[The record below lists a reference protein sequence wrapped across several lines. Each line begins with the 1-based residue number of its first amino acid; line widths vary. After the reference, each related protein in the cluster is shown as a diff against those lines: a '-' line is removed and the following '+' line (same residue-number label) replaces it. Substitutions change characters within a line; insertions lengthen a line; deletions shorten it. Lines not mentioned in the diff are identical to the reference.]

1 MTPKHTIY
9 LIASVI
15 LLCLLVGCASYNNSF
30 YQVYETK
37 LSDNINIDKDNIY
50 YEDDN
55 CKIIYDFWS
64 NGGNAGFSFYN
75 KTNKNIYLDLEES
88 FFIKNGIAYS
98 YFQKRTYKKV
108 DKISADNNRKDLKTT
123 YISSDVQLKNPTN
136 NHIEKL
142 IESNNGSKLSSFFFS
157 NDYSVTYEELEVIC
171 IPPQTIRNINEYTI
185 NKSLYRSNNINQYP
199 TEKTI
204 NHNNNFFF
212 KWLMP
217 DTTAQVER
225 NITPLKSQ
233 NNKETFQQS
242 QVSPLV
248 FENIISYSLDR
259 NADDLIRIKN
269 SFYINSITN
278 YREKEIIE
286 EKEVE
291 YYNEDKIKQRCFVD
305 SVFAPNKFY
314 IKYKSKFSF
323 KNLF

>member
-15 LLCLLVGCASYNNSF
+15 LLCLLVGCTSYNNSF
-30 YQVYETK
+30 YQVYENK
-37 LSDNINIDKDNIY
+37 LSDNINMDKDNIY

-55 CKIIYDFWS
+55 CKIIYNFWS

-98 YFQKRTYKKV
+98 YFQNRTYKKV

-123 YISSDVQLKNPTN
+123 YISSDVKLDNSTN

-142 IESNNGSKLSSFFFS
+142 IEPNNGSKLLSFFFAK
-157 NDYSVTYEELEVIC
+157 DYSVTYEELEVIC

-199 TEKTI
+199 SDKTTK
-204 NHNNNFFF
+204 HNNNFFF

-217 DTTAQVER
+217 DTTAKGEK
-225 NITPLKSQ
+225 NITPLKIQ

-242 QVSPLV
+242 QISPLV

-259 NADDLIRIKN
+259 NSDDLIKIKN